1 MSDRVRGLDEATGEA
16 YRDTAEGSTEAGI
29 VCAAMAGFR
38 RLGRVPRRGVV
49 LIGVVIALVMAFGVV
64 VHAADASSGMA
75 GRPLAVQSAS
85 LVQNGQA
92 VVWQVELAQ
101 PFSPGA
107 LRRDGRSLCLL
118 IERASNG
125 SVVARVCLSGPRPGA
140 VTPELI
146 YVPVT
151 PLGLGSGSAITATVT
166 RSSDRELTASF
177 LPASI
182 GLGYRSMRWQVLST
196 VKAPGCVPTTP
207 RATSCATLFPATP
220 ALVRLHTPRLVGC
233 LPTGPDWVFD
243 GPRNRREIAL
253 TFDDGPWW
261 EPPASQFV
269 SLLTREHVPAT
280 FFEIGEHIATYDPH
294 GTIERQM
301 LAEGDMIGDH
311 TWSHPD
317 LVGLSAARQREQI
330 SRAATAIRT
339 ATGGFEP
346 CLFRAPDGAVD
357 PSLLAIARSMGFAT
371 IQWDVDPRDWAL
383 PGVTAI
389 IDNVVANAHGGAI
402 VEEHFGGGARYETLD
417 ALPREIAQL
426 RAKGYQ
432 LVTLTQML
440 GYKLV
445 YR

>member
-1 MSDRVRGLDEATGEA
+1 MGGLRSLA
-16 YRDTAEGSTEAGI
+16 RS
-29 VCAAMAGFR
+29 
-38 RLGRVPRRGVV
+38 PRRGILLVS
-49 LIGVVIALVMAFGVV
+49 GVMAVVMALGAV
-64 VHAADASSGMA
+64 VHAASASNVVA
-75 GRPLAVQSAS
+75 GRPLAVKSAS
-85 LVQNGQA
+85 LVQDGQDL
-92 VVWQVELAQ
+92 VWQVELTR
-101 PFSPGA
+101 PFSAGG
-107 LRRDGRSLCLL
+107 LRHDGRSLCLL
-118 IERASNG
+118 IEPARGGLVLS
-125 SVVARVCLSGPRPGA
+125 RVCLSGPQHGA
-140 VTPELI
+140 GQVKLI
-146 YVPVT
+146 YMPVT
-151 PLGLGSGSAITATVT
+151 PLRPSAGSAITATIT
-166 RSSDRELTASF
+166 RSSDRELSASF

-182 GLGYRSMRWQVLST
+182 GLGYRSLRWQVISMLNARGCAST
-196 VKAPGCVPTTP
+196 APG
-207 RATSCATLFPATP
+207 ATSCATLFPTTP

-243 GPRNRREIAL
+243 GPRNNREIAL

-261 EPPASQFV
+261 EPHASSFV
-269 SLLTREHVPAT
+269 SLLAREHVPAT

-301 LAEGDMIGDH
+301 LADGDMIGDH

-317 LVGLSAARQREQI
+317 LVGLSAAAQREQI
-330 SRAATAIRT
+330 SRGAAAIRM

-357 PSLLAIARSMGFAT
+357 PSVLAVARSMGLAT

-389 IDNVVANAHGGAI
+389 IDNVVANAHDGAI
-402 VEEHFGGGARYETLD
+402 VEEHFGGGPRYETLD

-426 RAKGYQ
+426 RAEGYQ

>member
-1 MSDRVRGLDEATGEA
+1 MTIGMVVRA
-16 YRDTAEGSTEAGI
+16 AG
-29 VCAAMAGFR
+29 ASN
-38 RLGRVPRRGVV
+38 GV
-49 LIGVVIALVMAFGVV
+49 
-64 VHAADASSGMA
+64 A
-75 GRPLAVQSAS
+75 GRPLAVLSAS
-85 LVQNGQA
+85 VAQEGQGL
-92 VVWQVELAQ
+92 VWQVELTE

-107 LRRDGRSLCLL
+107 LRRNGRSLCLL
-118 IERASNG
+118 IERTSNG
-125 SVVARVCLSGPRPGA
+125 SVASRVCLSGPRRGA
-140 VTPELI
+140 VMPELI
-146 YVPVT
+146 YTPVT
-151 PLGLGSGSAITATVT
+151 PLGLGAGTAVTATVT
-166 RSSDRELTASF
+166 RTSDRELTASF

-196 VKAPGCVPTTP
+196 VTAPGCAPARP
-207 RATSCATLFPATP
+207 GATSCATLFPAAP
-220 ALVRLHTPRLVGC
+220 ALVQLHTPRLVGC
-233 LPTGPDWVFD
+233 LPAGPDWVFD
-243 GPRNRREIAL
+243 GPVDKREVAL

-261 EPPASQFV
+261 EPPASDFV
-269 SLLTREHVPAT
+269 SLLAREHAPAT

-294 GTIERQM
+294 GTVEREM
-301 LAEGDMIGDH
+301 LADGDMIGDH

-317 LVGLSAARQREQI
+317 LVGLSAAQQRDQI
-330 SRAATAIRT
+330 ARAAAAIRT

-389 IDNVVANAHGGAI
+389 IDNVVSHAHNGAI
-402 VEEHFGGGARYETLD
+402 VEEHFGGGPRYQTLD
-417 ALPREIAQL
+417 ALPLEIAQL